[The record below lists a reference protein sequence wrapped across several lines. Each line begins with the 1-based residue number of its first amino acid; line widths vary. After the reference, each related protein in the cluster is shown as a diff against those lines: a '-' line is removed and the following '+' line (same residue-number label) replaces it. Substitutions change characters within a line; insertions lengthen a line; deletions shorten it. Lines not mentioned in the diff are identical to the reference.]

1 MNLWQLRCLLFSVCL
16 NLALGV
22 SAQAPK
28 PTSGFIKTPDG
39 LKIHYLDTGLPPD
52 RRPTYPPTL
61 PGKLPLDPTPTANIL
76 FVPGWTMPGWIWEQQ
91 IAYFART
98 HRVVAM
104 DPRSQGESSQTSEGH
119 YPAARARDIK
129 AVVDQLKLAP
139 VVLVGWSMGVTE
151 AAAYVDQFGTDT
163 LAGLVLVDGWAG
175 ADYDPQVTPQMW
187 QWAAGFQKNRQ
198 AQTEAFIRSM
208 YKKPQ
213 SEEYLKRVTQASLR
227 TPTNSA
233 VALFVGAFTSD
244 YRPALA
250 RINKPTLLVVAQSR
264 WVTAYQD
271 MQKRIPGSRM
281 EVLENV
287 GHALFVDDAD
297 RFNSLL
303 EDFVKGLR

>member
-1 MNLWQLRCLLFSVCL
+1 MTIQCKLVARSAHVLVLLLF
-16 NLALGV
+16 LAPLA
-22 SAQAPK
+22 AQASNEPA
-28 PTSGFIKTPDG
+28 PPGGFITTPDG
-39 LKIHYLDTGLPPD
+39 IKIHYLEVKPPAASSNG
-52 RRPTYPPTL
+52 PTL
-61 PGKLPLDPTPTANIL
+61 L
-76 FVPGWTMPGWIWEQQ
+76 FVPGWTMPGWIWEPQ
-91 IAYFART
+91 IAHFAKT

-163 LAGLVLVDGWAG
+163 LAGLALVDGWAG
-175 ADYDPQVTPQMW
+175 ADYDPKVTPQLW

-198 AQTEAFIRSM
+198 AQTEAFVRSM

-233 VALFVGAFTSD
+233 VALFIGAFTSD

-250 RINKPTLLVVAQSR
+250 KIDKPTLLVAAQSP
-264 WVTAYQD
+264 WLPAFQD
-271 MQKRIPGSRM
+271 MQKRIPGSRI

-287 GHALFVDDAD
+287 GHALFVDDPD

-303 EDFVKGLR
+303 DAFLKALH